1 MAKRYYNMEAKAE
14 QKDAAMIKSDFSKL
28 ANLPTE
34 VIMKEYPPC
43 PAYMND
49 MNYPDDV
56 RGIDK
61 ALAAN
66 NRQRNAGAKPHKY

>member
-28 ANLPTE
+28 ANLPTD
-34 VIMKEYPPC
+34 VIMREYPPC

-49 MNYPDDV
+49 MSYPDDIS
-56 RGIDK
+56 GIDK
-61 ALAAN
+61 ALSAN
-66 NRQRNAGAKPHKY
+66 NAQRARGAKPHKY